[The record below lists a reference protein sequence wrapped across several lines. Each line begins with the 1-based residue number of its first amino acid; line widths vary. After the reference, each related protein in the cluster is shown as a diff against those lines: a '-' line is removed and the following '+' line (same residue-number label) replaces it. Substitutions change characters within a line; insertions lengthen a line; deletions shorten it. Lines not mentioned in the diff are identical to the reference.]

1 MTPGNGT
8 EAQGRRFLITAPLRR
23 PNSAIEGRNLAKR
36 IKCVFFDLDETLYP
50 RDAGV
55 MQAIR
60 DRIREYMVTRLGM
73 DPETAD
79 AMRRDFLHRYG
90 TTLAGLQRHFPD
102 RIDELEY
109 QKFVHDIPLEE
120 LLKPDEKLARA
131 LSAIEPKKVVLTN
144 ASREHAES
152 VLRALGIL
160 DLMDGIIDIE
170 MLGYVNKPNIEAYE
184 KALKI
189 MGVRAEESVLVEDNV
204 PNLLP
209 AKKLGMY
216 TVLVDGEGAPGVDFV
231 IREPSEIVDVLEALE
246 RDG

>member
-1 MTPGNGT
+1 
-8 EAQGRRFLITAPLRR
+8 
-23 PNSAIEGRNLAKR
+23 
-36 IKCVFFDLDETLYP
+36 
-50 RDAGV
+50 
-55 MQAIR
+55 
-60 DRIREYMVTRLGM
+60 
-73 DPETAD
+73 
-79 AMRRDFLHRYG
+79 
-90 TTLAGLQRHFPD
+90 
-102 RIDELEY
+102 
-109 QKFVHDIPLEE
+109 
-120 LLKPDEKLARA
+120 
-131 LSAIEPKKVVLTN
+131 
-144 ASREHAES
+144 
-152 VLRALGIL
+152 
-160 DLMDGIIDIE
+160 

>member
-1 MTPGNGT
+1 LKAT
-8 EAQGRRFLITAPLRR
+8 PLRQT
-23 PNSAIEGRNLAKR
+23 NSEVEGRNLAKR

-73 DPETAD
+73 EPETAD
-79 AMRRDFLHRYG
+79 AVRRDFLHRYG

-102 RIDELEY
+102 RIDEAEY

-120 LLKPDEKLARA
+120 LLTPDEKLARA
-131 LSAIEPKKVVLTN
+131 LSTIEAKKVVLTN
-144 ASREHAES
+144 ASREHAKS
-152 VLRALGIL
+152 VLKALGIL
-160 DLMDGIIDIE
+160 DLIDKIIDIE
-170 MLGYVNKPNIEAYE
+170 MLGYINKPNIEAYE
-184 KALKI
+184 KALRI
-189 MGVRAEESVLVEDNV
+189 VGVRAEESVLVEDNV

-209 AKKLGMY
+209 AKKLGMH
-216 TVLVDGEGAPGVDFV
+216 TVLVDGEGAPGIDFV
-231 IREPSEIVDVLEALE
+231 IREPSEIVNVLDALE